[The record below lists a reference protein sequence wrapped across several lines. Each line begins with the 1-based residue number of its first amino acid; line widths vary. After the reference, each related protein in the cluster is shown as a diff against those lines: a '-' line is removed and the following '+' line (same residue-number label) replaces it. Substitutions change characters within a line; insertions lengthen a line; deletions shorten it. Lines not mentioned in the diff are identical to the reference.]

1 MKMQEIRFRRYL
13 EELENPKL
21 TDKAIKSRISKGNKV
36 ERILEMS
43 LDKIVSDD
51 NLMYDSLI
59 KLKPYD
65 ISGNLQNSLRKYYIF
80 INEKEFPRLNL
91 YKR

>member
-36 ERILEMS
+36 ERIIGMS

-65 ISGNLQNSLRKYYIF
+65 ISGNLQNSPRKYYIF